1 MGDNERL
8 GDVQEMSAAE
18 ISVYEAVASMDV
30 DGRTATV
37 REVAAMVQLPEAT
50 VRNGLEAL
58 TRGGRLVRRGEG
70 YVLGPHDWG
79 LDY

>member
-8 GDVQEMSAAE
+8 GDVQEMSATE
-18 ISVYEAVASMDV
+18 IGVYEAVASMDV

-37 REVAAMVQLPEAT
+37 ETVAAMTGLPEES
-50 VRNGLEAL
+50 VRSGLEAL
-58 TRGGRLVRRGEG
+58 TRGGRLVRRGG
-70 YVLGPHDWG
+70 AYVLGPHDWG

>member
-37 REVAAMVQLPEAT
+37 REVAAMVQLPEET

-58 TRGGRLVRRGEG
+58 TRGGRLVRRGEA

-79 LDY
+79 LEY

>member
-8 GDVQEMSAAE
+8 GDVQEMSAIE

-30 DGRTATV
+30 DGRAATV
-37 REVAAMVQLPEAT
+37 REIAGMVRLPEET
-50 VRNGLEAL
+50 VRDGLEAL
-58 TRGGRLVRRGEG
+58 TRGGRLLRRGEA

-79 LDY
+79 LEY